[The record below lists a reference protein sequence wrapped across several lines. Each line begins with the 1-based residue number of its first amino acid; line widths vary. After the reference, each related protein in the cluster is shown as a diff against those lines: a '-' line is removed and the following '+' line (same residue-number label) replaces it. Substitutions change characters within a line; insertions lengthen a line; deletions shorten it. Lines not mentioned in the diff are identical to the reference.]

1 MSILPIIL
9 LAAAITTLIA
19 VLYAICRI
27 IWIGHCFDHL
37 ECIVIDYYLSNETAP
52 ELNIGS
58 AFRDANDIT
67 NAFYRWDKW
76 YILKDKEIIQALKEH
91 EKVMKERRNDTTI

>member
-1 MSILPIIL
+1 MSILPIIF

-19 VLYAICRI
+19 VIYAFCRI
-27 IWIGHCFDHL
+27 AWISYCFDHL
-37 ECIVIDYYLSNETAP
+37 ECVIVDYYLSNETVP

-58 AFRDANDIT
+58 AFRDANDII

-76 YILKDKEIIQALKEH
+76 YILKDKEIIQTLKEH